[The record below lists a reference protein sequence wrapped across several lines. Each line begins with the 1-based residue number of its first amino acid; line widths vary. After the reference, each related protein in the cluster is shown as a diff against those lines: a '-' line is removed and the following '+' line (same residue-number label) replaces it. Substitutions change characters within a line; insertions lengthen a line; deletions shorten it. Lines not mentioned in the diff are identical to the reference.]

1 MKKYQGLIKRVFY
14 TNVGVEADSLNE
26 ARRKVRE
33 MAEVMSP
40 DVYDYEEPTF
50 LYVKEM
56 GAESYGDSYSDYI
69 ARGKKKK

>member
-1 MKKYQGLIKRVFY
+1 
-14 TNVGVEADSLNE
+14 
-26 ARRKVRE
+26 